1 MGILLGPRTV
11 ERLGLGDAKTVGAT
25 LLWHSARLGE
35 NLAIC
40 RYQVNVPLQSPC
52 NQPRGV
58 RGVAMVWDT
67 IGGLVIVGG
76 MAGGFTTS
84 EVRPLHVFLHSLH
97 IVLLLLLQVWSFSL
111 QSHE

>member
-1 MGILLGPRTV
+1 MEQPSFGTLRVSVRIWQSAGI
-11 ERLGLGDAKTVGAT
+11 K
-25 LLWHSARLGE
+25 
-35 NLAIC
+35 
-40 RYQVNVPLQSPC
+40 VNVPLQSPC